1 MNDNKMMIHIIA
13 EIERQL
19 TLVGVT
25 AFEVGRSQQP
35 TNQYTGASQD
45 GPIKTSVFL
54 FAITKGNDGNGRS
67 YITAARENYPNWGF
81 GIDDENFFNGS
92 FANENI
98 GFSRVDFQQRTK
110 SIQISVAHYF
120 DQSDVNARTPEDMA
134 DLIRDLLNSPD
145 AIKALRVNKIFVQEL
160 SSVRPVFFTNDKDR
174 FESMPNFDLQI
185 NYSSSITKVADY
197 VNVGAGDIK
206 RV

>member
-1 MNDNKMMIHIIA
+1 MNDNQMMIHIIA

-54 FAITKGNDGNGRS
+54 FTITKGNDGHGRS
-67 YITAARENYPNWGF
+67 YTVAAGGEPFKRT
-81 GIDDENFFNGS
+81 
-92 FANENI
+92 
-98 GFSRVDFQQRTK
+98 DFQQK
-110 SIQISVAHYF
+110 NKAIQISVAHYF
-120 DQSDVNARTPEDMA
+120 DQADINARTPEDMA

-145 AIKALRVNKIFVQEL
+145 SIKALRVNKIFVQEL

-174 FESMPNFDLQI
+174 FESLPNFDMQV

-197 VNVGAGDIK
+197 VDNGVGVVED
-206 RV
+206 V

>member
-1 MNDNKMMIHIIA
+1 MNDNQMFNYIIA

-35 TNQYTGASQD
+35 TNQYTGASQN

-54 FAITKGNDGNGRS
+54 FTVTKGNDGHGRS
-67 YITAARENYPNWGF
+67 YAIEAGGEPFKRT
-81 GIDDENFFNGS
+81 
-92 FANENI
+92 
-98 GFSRVDFQQRTK
+98 DFQQLNK
-110 SIQISVAHYF
+110 AIQISVAHYF
-120 DQSDVNARTPEDMA
+120 DESDINARTPEDMA

-174 FESMPNFDLQI
+174 FESLPNFDLQI
-185 NYSSSITKVADY
+185 NYSSKITKVADY
-197 VNVGAGDIK
+197 VDVGVGVIED
-206 RV
+206 V